1 MKENNTNSKKEAV
14 EKLSDLILINEHSIK
29 DIIHKIR
36 GVQVILDYDLARI
49 YGYSTKAFN
58 QQVKNNIAKFDSDFM
73 FRLSRDEIIKLS
85 RSKNLTSIQQK
96 GVKGG
101 RSYLPYAFTEQGIY
115 MLMTVLKG
123 ELATKQSKALIRTF
137 KMMKD
142 YYLYHN
148 STYSNIDA
156 RINSLDNR
164 LHIVENNMKD
174 AVMKN
179 EIAPF
184 LLTFDRLKDS
194 NEIVFMDGEIIEAKS
209 AYQNIY
215 NQAKTSIYIIDDYIS
230 INSLNL
236 LSTIPANVSV
246 IVFSDNVGHYLHKN
260 DIDAFRRE
268 FPEIIIKF
276 HKTRGIIHDRF
287 IIIDYDIDSETIFH
301 CGPSSKDA
309 GKSIAGISEFRSEI
323 VSKTM
328 KNVIKHL
335 LNNPPFY
342 A

>member
-1 MKENNTNSKKEAV
+1 MKENDTNSRKEAA
-14 EKLSDLILINEHSIK
+14 KKPSSLILINEHSIK
-29 DIIHKIR
+29 GIIHEIR
-36 GVQVILDYDLARI
+36 GVQVILDYDLARM

-73 FRLSRDEIIKLS
+73 FRLSRDEIVELS

-137 KMMKD
+137 KALKD
-142 YYLYHN
+142 YYFYLN
-148 STYSNIDA
+148 GTYPNIDN

-164 LHIVENNMKD
+164 LYVVENRMKETITKD
-174 AVMKN
+174 

-184 LLTFDRLKDS
+184 LLTFGKLKES
-194 NEIVFMDGEIIEAKS
+194 NEIIFMNGEIIEAKS
-209 AYQNIY
+209 TYQRVY
-215 NQAKTSIYIIDDYIS
+215 NRAKTSIYIIDDYID
-230 INSLNL
+230 INTLNL
-236 LSTIPANVSV
+236 LSTIHANVRV
-246 IVFSDNVGHYLHKN
+246 VVFSDNVGHYLHKN

-268 FPEIIIKF
+268 FPEIQIEF
-276 HKTRGIIHDRF
+276 YKTRGIIHDRF
-287 IIIDYDIDSETIFH
+287 IVIDYGTDSETIYH

-309 GKSIAGISEFRSEI
+309 GKSIAGISEFRDKS
-323 VSKTM
+323 VLKTM
-328 KNVIKHL
+328 RNVIEHL
-335 LNNPPFY
+335 FKNPPLY
-342 A
+342 